1 MIVLV
6 VMLTLGTIGVAIW
19 ALVDGLRVSNGLI
32 PAFWSVIAQAR
43 DMVRHIGTFCALL
56 LGGMLLGGA
65 VHAPPDGSIKAS
77 GNPCCAGSERS

>member
-19 ALVDGLRVSNGLI
+19 GLVDGLRVSNGLI

-43 DMVRHIGTFCALL
+43 DTVRHIGSFCVLHFA
-56 LGGMLLGGA
+56 GMLLGGA
-65 VHAPPDGSIKAS
+65 VHHS
-77 GNPCCAGSERS
+77 GFSLAA